1 MWTLYNSPE
10 CSHWMFASS
19 HRSVALTS
27 EHLDT
32 PGLQLFITA
41 AVLMF
46 WENIKKKN
54 QSDRGRTQPGLG
66 IRPTI
71 LLWEKALPTQPLWCP
86 QKDQGGLCVLL
97 DRSFI
102 MKQTQHWRPQVFWAL
117 SALLTAV
124 NGPLPACCNIIYSP
138 FHSCVS
144 SAITFCKCT
153 WATWCTHFWKDAT
166 LPPVHSKTCMYVS
179 MYCN

>member
-1 MWTLYNSPE
+1 MHPLNV
-10 CSHWMFASS
+10 C
-19 HRSVALTS
+19 
-27 EHLDT
+27 
-32 PGLQLFITA
+32 QLSQICGPHFRTFGHPWSTTVHYSCCA
-41 AVLMF
+41 HVLGKHTK
-46 WENIKKKN
+46 NNKKN
-54 QSDRGRTQPGLG
+54 QSNRENSTQKDPTQPGNQ
-66 IRPTI
+66 
-71 LLWEKALPTQPLWCP
+71 KALPTQPLWCP
-86 QKDQGGLCVLL
+86 RKDQGGLCVLL

-166 LPPVHSKTCMYVS
+166 LPPSTQRPVCM
-179 MYCN
+179 